1 MPIEIEGPDGKVHTF
16 PTGTPMEQVQAQIA
30 RVYGGSQSRGLPQA
44 GANTPTT
51 GSMQPSS
58 QTTPPYFQEEDE
70 QNLMM
75 AKILGGPKAVSDA
88 IQRTP
93 GHQYRVTQ
101 ATEVAKNQA
110 AVEAAQRTGTN
121 ILKSYAQLYNK
132 FNKIPDDVLQN
143 AIGSRNTVP
152 YSQYTPLIGGMTRPE
167 AAAAYPFMPYPN
179 ASGWGI
185 PGFNGKDA
193 DDAWNAQNLLS
204 HDVHGIT
211 NAFMSGAG
219 KSLNMSD
226 KRQEVF
232 ESAMKDFMKATNR
245 KSAKEI
251 LDHAKGIIANDFGIP
266 TWKANE
272 IVEEHIKEIEREKTR
287 EKYTQDQAIQEAKKA
302 IAAGKN
308 KNAVIQRMRELGY
321 DTSGLQ

>member
-1 MPIEIEGPDGKVHTF
+1 
-16 PTGTPMEQVQAQIA
+16 
-30 RVYGGSQSRGLPQA
+30 
-44 GANTPTT
+44 
-51 GSMQPSS
+51 
-58 QTTPPYFQEEDE
+58 
-70 QNLMM
+70 
-75 AKILGGPKAVSDA
+75 
-88 IQRTP
+88 
-93 GHQYRVTQ
+93 
-101 ATEVAKNQA
+101 
-110 AVEAAQRTGTN
+110 
-121 ILKSYAQLYNK
+121 
-132 FNKIPDDVLQN
+132 
-143 AIGSRNTVP
+143 
-152 YSQYTPLIGGMTRPE
+152 
-167 AAAAYPFMPYPN
+167 
-179 ASGWGI
+179 
-185 PGFNGKDA
+185 
-193 DDAWNAQNLLS
+193 
-204 HDVHGIT
+204 
-211 NAFMSGAG
+211 
-219 KSLNMSD
+219 MSD